1 MAASIRCL
9 PLEQAQNPPTPPTES
24 NMSEEQQASFNIE
37 KIYIKDISLEI
48 PNAPQVFLQAETPQ
62 LEVQVHNEG
71 QQFADGLFEVTVT
84 VTVTAK
90 AGDKTLFLAEAAQAG
105 IFTIRGVAGE
115 ELEPLLGIGCPTI
128 LYPYVRE
135 AISDLVTRGGFP
147 PVLLAP
153 VSFEALYVQR
163 QQEAA
168 QAGNGTPK
176 IEIAH

>member
-1 MAASIRCL
+1 MAEA
-9 PLEQAQNPPTPPTES
+9 
-24 NMSEEQQASFNIE
+24 QASFNIE
-37 KIYIKDISLEI
+37 KLYVKDLSLEL
-48 PNAPQVFLQAETPQ
+48 PNAPKVFMEADSPQ
-62 LEVQVHNEG
+62 LDVQIHNESEKVT
-71 QQFADGLFEVTVT
+71 DTLYEVVVT

-90 AGDKTLFLAEAAQAG
+90 AGDKTLFLAEVAQAG
-105 IFTIRGVAGE
+105 LFSIVNVPAA

-163 QQEAA
+163 QQEEAA
-168 QAGNGTPK
+168 GASR